1 MSNKTLKKEIMNTIN
16 NAIKNDRQDART
28 PQGIEVDILPEWRD
42 YLHQDSSIIRSYEK
56 VGWRIVWYNIHSEG
70 PALGDLVRSW
80 FALRPKDYRQG
91 DKK

>member
-1 MSNKTLKKEIMNTIN
+1 MSNKTLKKEIVRTIN
-16 NAIKNDRQDART
+16 DAIKNRRNEART
-28 PQGIEVDILPEWRD
+28 PKGIEVDILPEWTD

-70 PALGDLVRSW
+70 PAQGDLVRSW

-91 DKK
+91 GKK